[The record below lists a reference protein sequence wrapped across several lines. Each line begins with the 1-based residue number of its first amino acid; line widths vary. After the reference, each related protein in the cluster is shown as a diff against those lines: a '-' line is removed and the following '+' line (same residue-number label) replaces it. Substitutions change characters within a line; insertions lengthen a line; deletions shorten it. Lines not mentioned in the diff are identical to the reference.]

1 MEIHAEIR
9 RGVNSAELSLRQACS
24 LYHLNFRTVGRL
36 VASVEPVA
44 YQQVEPRPKPVLG
57 PFLDIIASILQA
69 RGSPRPCQTA
79 SHRSTHLRSPSPRA
93 RLHYTG
99 CASIVRAAVADYKQ
113 SQAEV
118 FVPLLHPPGE
128 AEVDF
133 GRAVVDVAG
142 SRHKAALFVLTLPHS
157 NARFA
162 VGLPRECTETFH
174 EGHVRA
180 FHFFGGVP
188 ADTALSHPGGKWREL
203 PAQGSATQ
211 EKGCDPTV
219 RLSQHEQPKRSN
231 PNAIVSLTRPV

>member
-93 RLHYTG
+93 RLHHTG

-118 FVPLLHPPGE
+118 YVPLLHPPGE
-128 AEVDF
+128 GCCRCGRWPPQ
-133 GRAVVDVAG
+133 GRAVRLDLATQQRPLRRRVA
-142 SRHKAALFVLTLPHS
+142 
-157 NARFA
+157 ARMH
-162 VGLPRECTETFH
+162 GNLPRGSCP
-174 EGHVRA
+174 RL
-180 FHFFGGVP
+180 P
-188 ADTALSHPGGKWREL
+188 LLWRC
-203 PAQGSATQ
+203 AG
-211 EKGCDPTV
+211 
-219 RLSQHEQPKRSN
+219 
-231 PNAIVSLTRPV
+231 

>member
-57 PFLDIIASILQA
+57 PFLDIIASILQEDRHAPAKQRHTA
-69 RGSPRPCQTA
+69 RRIFDRLRHEHGYTTPAVPASSALPWLITSNRKPRSSCPCCT
-79 SHRSTHLRSPSPRA
+79 RP
-93 RLHYTG
+93 
-99 CASIVRAAVADYKQ
+99 
-113 SQAEV
+113 E
-118 FVPLLHPPGE
+118 
-128 AEVDF
+128 
-133 GRAVVDVAG
+133 RAVVDVAG